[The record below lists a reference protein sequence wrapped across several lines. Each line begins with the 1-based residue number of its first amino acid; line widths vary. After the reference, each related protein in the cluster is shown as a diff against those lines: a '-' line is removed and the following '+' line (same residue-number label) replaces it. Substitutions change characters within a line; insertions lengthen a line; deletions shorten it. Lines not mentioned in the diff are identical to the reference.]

1 MTAGGTKPI
10 NEWTVEEVGQ
20 WLVAIGLGSKVDVF
34 ATNAVSGDML
44 LELEEEDLKGDLTL
58 TSLQIKKLK
67 KSIEFNKSLEE
78 GGAGSNEED
87 AAKMKELEEE
97 MAKLKADLSAA
108 EEKNKGL
115 EEELQKLKVPEKKQ
129 EEVVEEKA
137 TPPPPPPQPKPN
149 KQQGPG
155 RPVVAG
161 AAGGAARGAVMGA
174 VAGAIAGDAAQGAKI
189 GAATGATGGA
199 LRGVGARRARRRAFG

>member
-1 MTAGGTKPI
+1 MTGTKPI
-10 NEWTVEEVGQ
+10 NEWSVEEVGQ
-20 WLVAIGLGSKVDVF
+20 WLVAIGLGGKVDVF

-44 LELEEEDLKGDLTL
+44 VELEEEDLKGDLTL

-67 KSIEFNKSLEE
+67 KALEFSKSLEDGSA
-78 GGAGSNEED
+78 GGGSNGED
-87 AAKMKELEEE
+87 AAKVKELVEELS
-97 MAKLKADLSAA
+97 KLKMDLSAA

-115 EEELQKLKVPEKKQ
+115 EEELQKLKAPAEKSD
-129 EEVVEEKA
+129 
-137 TPPPPPPQPKPN
+137 PPPPPPTKPAPSQQQ
-149 KQQGPG
+149 QQGPG

-199 LRGVGARRARRRAFG
+199 LRGIGARRGRRRAFG

>member
-1 MTAGGTKPI
+1 MTGTKPM
-10 NEWTVEEVGQ
+10 NEWSVEEVGQ
-20 WLVAIGLGSKVDVF
+20 WLVAIGLGAKVDVF

-67 KSIEFNKSLEE
+67 KSLEFSKSLED
-78 GGAGSNEED
+78 GSGNGED
-87 AAKMKELEEE
+87 AAKVKELEEE
-97 MAKLKADLSAA
+97 LSKLKTDLSAA
-108 EEKNKGL
+108 DEKNRGL
-115 EEELQKLKVPEKKQ
+115 EEELQKLKAPVEKSDP
-129 EEVVEEKA
+129 A
-137 TPPPPPPQPKPN
+137 PPPPTKPAPSPQSK
-149 KQQGPG
+149 QGPG

-199 LRGVGARRARRRAFG
+199 LRGVAARRGRRRAFG

>member
-1 MTAGGTKPI
+1 M
-10 NEWTVEEVGQ
+10 NEWSVEEVGQ
-20 WLVAIGLGSKVDVF
+20 WLVAIGLGAKVDVF

-44 LELEEEDLKGDLTL
+44 LELEEDDLKGDLTL

-67 KSIEFNKSLEE
+67 KGLEFSKSLEDGSAS
-78 GGAGSNEED
+78 GGSSGED
-87 AAKMKELEEE
+87 AAKVKELEEE
-97 MAKLKADLSAA
+97 LSKLKTDLSAA

-115 EEELQKLKVPEKKQ
+115 EEELQKLKSPVEKSD
-129 EEVVEEKA
+129 
-137 TPPPPPPQPKPN
+137 PPPPPPTKPAPS
-149 KQQGPG
+149 KQQQQQG

-199 LRGVGARRARRRAFG
+199 LRGVAARRGRRRAFG